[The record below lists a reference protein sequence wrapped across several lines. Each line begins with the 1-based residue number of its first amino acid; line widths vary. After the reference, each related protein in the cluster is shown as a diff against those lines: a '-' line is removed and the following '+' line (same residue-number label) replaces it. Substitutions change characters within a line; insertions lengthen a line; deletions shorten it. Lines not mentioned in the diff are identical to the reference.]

1 MNTTKTIAAIATASG
16 QGGVAVVRVSGS
28 KAYAIGQALTH
39 RSKLRERYAH
49 FAKIYDNNGQMID
62 EAVVLYFKAPH
73 SFTGEDVLEIQGHGG
88 NILPNLILARC
99 FELGAVQASAGEFSY
114 RAFDNG
120 KIDLL
125 QAEAIS
131 DAISAV
137 SVAEARSAV
146 RSMAGQFSEHI
157 TLLTEQ
163 LTQIRLY
170 VEAMIDFSDEE
181 DVDFLADGVL
191 LAKIDEVIA
200 GLEQTLATAEQGV
213 LLKQGVQVVLAG
225 RPNAGKSSLLNA
237 LAGIERAI
245 VTDVAGTTRD
255 TLEETLILKG
265 LSVHLTD
272 TAGLRDTDDKVEQMG
287 IVRAKQAIDAADLVL
302 LVYDVSDDVSFDSLV
317 DELLG
322 DVDKTKVIGVA
333 NKLDLLDK
341 KLAISIKNSDKK
353 TNANKSDM
361 LCYVSCKTKMGL
373 DELIDVICQKVGFCP
388 NDNSIIARTRHLDSL
403 KRTLLLLSE
412 AKEQLIVYQAGE
424 LSAESLRLAQNALSQ
439 LTGEFSA
446 DDLLGRIF
454 SQFCIGK

>member
-16 QGGVAVVRVSGS
+16 QGGVAIVRVSGS
-28 KAYAIGQALTH
+28 KAYAIGRALTH
-39 RSKLRERYAH
+39 RPDLSERYAH
-49 FAKIYDNNGQMID
+49 FVKIYDGDGQMID

-157 TLLTEQ
+157 ALLTEQ

-191 LAKIDEVIA
+191 LAKIDKVIA

-237 LAGIERAI
+237 LAGVERAI

-333 NKLDLLDK
+333 NKLDLLDE

-353 TNANKSDM
+353 TNAKKSDM
-361 LCYVSCKTKMGL
+361 LCYVSCKTKRGL
-373 DELIDVICQKVGFCP
+373 EELIDVICQKVGFYP

-403 KRTLLLLSE
+403 KRTLFLLYE
-412 AKEQLIVYQAGE
+412 AKEQLTVYQAGE